1 MDFILDLS
9 TYSILLPFFFGVYA
23 FLRKN
28 LNSVVKQFFLIII
41 LASITEI
48 LSVILD
54 YSALPNGIAMNC
66 YTFLSCT
73 LFLTLFKK
81 AQTLSQKWFYV
92 AITILCI
99 GSSLILSITK
109 DFQVLNNDLMIFT
122 NYILMSLASITLIK
136 MTNGDIDNLFS
147 QPLFW
152 ISATL
157 LIFSTA
163 SNIAYSLFPGSTYDI
178 NPQLNDQIWIVHGT
192 LNILCNILYSYVFIC
207 TFKNRFILL
216 S

>member
-1 MDFILDLS
+1 LDLILDLS
-9 TYSILLPFFFGVYA
+9 TYSQFLPFIIGVYVYV
-23 FLRKN
+23 RKN

-48 LSVILD
+48 LNVILD

-99 GSSLILSITK
+99 GSSLILIINK
-109 DFQVLNNDLMIFT
+109 DFQVMDNDLMIFT

-157 LIFSTA
+157 LIYSTA
-163 SNIAYSLFPGSTYDI
+163 SNIEYSLFPGSDYYI
-178 NPQLNDQIWIVHGT
+178 NPQLYDQIWCVHAA

-207 TFKNRFILL
+207 TFKNRFIPL